1 MNEALDHQMA
11 RYRSCQA
18 FTVSASV
25 STLFYLRWLRE
36 KVRSHRDIQRL
47 HLT

>member
-1 MNEALDHQMA
+1 MNEAQIIKWLVIVVV
-11 RYRSCQA
+11 A
-18 FTVSASV
+18 FTVIASV